1 MRSEIPEIE
10 LPVLVG
16 RFDSTIWRQLEA
28 LLPSYVR
35 GRRWF
40 RAKARQIER
49 VAIEDALPIPDQRT
63 HLLILKI
70 EYPDAEPERYLL
82 PVSIADMDGERDLEA
97 LASFRTKE
105 GENGVV
111 YSALHD
117 REFRDTLLKL
127 IANGSRLNGQLWELQ
142 AANTGAFP
150 DGQWAVAPQNLESIV
165 SRAEQSNT
173 SIIYRGEF
181 ILKLFRKLEAG
192 INPDI
197 EIGTF
202 LTQHGFA
209 HTPAALGSMQLRPK
223 DDDFVYAAAILQ
235 KFVPNQGDAWKYTLD
250 SLADFFPK
258 VLSLEA
264 EPPAL
269 SGHPLEQMETPIPT
283 AFRSLLGPYLESA
296 ELLGRRTAQ
305 MHAAL
310 AGDPGNPDFAPEPVD
325 EQNRAQL
332 REELTSQADVAFRFL
347 RETAA
352 TLAGSAADDARELL
366 RREPEIYTRLLAIE
380 DQPIQAVRIRHHGDY
395 HLGQVLFTGTDFMII
410 DFEGEPAR
418 TLAER
423 RRKALALRDVAGM
436 LRSFQYAAYAV
447 LFGQVPGVPLEPES
461 VQRIESWAGSWNAAV
476 SRAYLKAY
484 FEEAGTRTFVPRAQ
498 QERRLLLDAFLLQ
511 KALYEVAYELN
522 NRPDWVRIPLRGIL
536 TLVS

>member
-16 RFDSTIWRQLEA
+16 RFDTTIWRQLEA
-28 LLPSYVR
+28 LLPGYVR

-70 EYPDAEPERYLL
+70 EYTDAEPERYLL
-82 PVSIADMDGERDLEA
+82 PVSIADLDGERDLEA

-117 REFRDTLLKL
+117 REFRDALLKL

-150 DGQWAVAPQNLESIV
+150 EGQWGVPPQNLESVV

-173 SIIYRGEF
+173 SIIYHGEF

-209 HTPAALGSMQLRPK
+209 HTPAALGSMQLRHK
-223 DDDFVYAAAILQ
+223 DDDCVYAAAILQ

-283 AFRSLLGPYLESA
+283 AFRSLIGPYLESA

-310 AGDPGNPDFAPEPVD
+310 ADDPGNPDFAPEPVD
-325 EQNRAQL
+325 ERNRTQL

-347 RETAA
+347 RETAGI
-352 TLAGSAADDARELL
+352 LAGSAADDARELL

-380 DQPIQAVRIRHHGDY
+380 KQPIQAVRIRHHGDY

-484 FEEAGTRTFVPRAQ
+484 FEEAGTRTFVPRSQ